1 MPDFLPYNKSLSVKV
16 GKQEIREENNMPV
29 LPRIAVLTDRVID
42 ILSKDTSL
50 NVDCIQKPPKK
61 TINQSCGCKNKT
73 SKTVEVIDYAAIRD
87 CIKDDPAKLKAL
99 KDKLK
104 VDQLIMFI
112 VSSGGKAERV
122 SV

>member
-1 MPDFLPYNKSLSVKV
+1 MPDFLPYTKSLTVRA
-16 GKQEIREENNMPV
+16 GKQEIREDINMPV

-42 ILSKDTSL
+42 ILSKDTAL

-61 TINQSCGCKNKT
+61 VIDKSCGCKNKT
-73 SKTVEVIDYAAIRD
+73 TQKVEVVDYAAIRD
-87 CIKDDPAKLKAL
+87 CIKADPAKLKAL

-112 VSSGGKAERV
+112 VGNDGKAERV